1 MNRHTQNKVRLKSS
15 QLKKELQM
23 TRCFHALV
31 VLVLSTSMVGAEE
44 GEPNVRLF
52 EWERGFYV
60 KTLEHDDMPV
70 YLWFYEWNMFEAIQ
84 PGQHTQGTYKLD
96 RKLGKDGREGI
107 ISSDALT
114 LRMTAATDGADLKL
128 TVRNRTD
135 YDFPPI
141 AAIIPCFNPGPA
153 DSRNRQFANTDT
165 YFLGPD
171 ELEKL
176 VKREIHFDTGVR
188 DLVDR
193 EAKQGQYVWSHK
205 WPMSEPDASGGL
217 IVRESTD
224 GKWVCG
230 IAWENF
236 LSAQAHNPWEC
247 MHLSIRIGPLL
258 RDESKTVRGKI
269 YLFEGNK
276 EDLLK
281 RYREDFDQRRK

>member
-1 MNRHTQNKVRLKSS
+1 
-15 QLKKELQM
+15 M
-23 TRCFHALV
+23 TRCFHALTVV
-31 VLVLSTSMVGAEE
+31 VLSASAVCADER
-44 GEPNVRLF
+44 EPNVRLV
-52 EWERGFYV
+52 EWERGFAV
-60 KTLEHDDMPV
+60 QPVEHDDMPV

-96 RKLGKDGREGI
+96 RILSEDGRKGVIASE
-107 ISSDALT
+107 T
-114 LRMTAATDGADLKL
+114 LMLQMTAATDGADLKL

-153 DSRNRQFANTDT
+153 DSRNRQFANTNT

-171 ELEKL
+171 GLKEL

-205 WPMSEPDASGGL
+205 WPMSEPDAVGGL

-224 GKWVCG
+224 RKWVCG

-247 MHLSIRIGPLL
+247 MHLSIRIGPLP
-258 RDESKTVRGKI
+258 RGESRTVRGKI

-276 EDLLK
+276 EDLLE
-281 RYREDFDQRRK
+281 RYREDFADQNRK